1 MMDALRDQILVEMA
15 NFSGDSKSACTG
27 NKSAGARSRKA
38 TSNLDKL
45 FKQWRKDS
53 VAAEKAR
60 KA

>member
-1 MMDALRDQILVEMA
+1 MEALRDQILVELA
-15 NFSGDSKSACTG
+15 NFKDDSEAACTG
-27 NKSAGARSRKA
+27 SKSAGARSRKA

>member
-1 MMDALRDQILVEMA
+1 MEALRDLIMVALA
-15 NFSGDSKSACTG
+15 DFASNSKDACTG
-27 NKSAGARSRKA
+27 NKSAGARSRK
-38 TSNLDKL
+38 TTCELDKL

>member
-1 MMDALRDQILVEMA
+1 MNVLRNQIMAEIA
-15 NFSGDSKSACTG
+15 NFKDDSEAACRG

>member
-1 MMDALRDQILVEMA
+1 MEALRTQIMDVMA
-15 NFSGDSKSACTG
+15 DFSQDSRAACAG
-27 NKSAGARSRKA
+27 NRSAGVRSRKA

>member
-1 MMDALRDQILVEMA
+1 MEVLRNQITAEIA
-15 NFSGDSKSACTG
+15 NFLDDSKAACGG